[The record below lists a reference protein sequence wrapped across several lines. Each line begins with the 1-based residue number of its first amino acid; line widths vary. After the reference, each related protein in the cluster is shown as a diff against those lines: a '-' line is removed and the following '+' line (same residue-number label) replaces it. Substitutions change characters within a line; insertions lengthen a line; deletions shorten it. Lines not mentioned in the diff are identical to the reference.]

1 MAEQERA
8 EVQQAIAAILALG
21 DLDFGDAP
29 DEQAKRTH
37 TPTPGS
43 PHPHP
48 HPHPNQAALSDPNTL
63 QLATEYLGVPDLEQA
78 RATMPPPRP
87 RHAALATMHCHAL
100 ATALATPAAPLVLS
114 AAHLPSYDGCTDHGH
129 TYHGCTYHGCTCA
142 ALHAASRRCS
152 RRRSSLYLSYISP
165 ASPLHLPCISPASPL
180 HLHCISPASA
190 RRCSRRR
197 SR

>member
-63 QLATEYLGVPDLEQA
+63 QLVTEYLGVPDLEQA
-78 RATMPPPRP
+78 
-87 RHAALATMHCHAL
+87 LATH
-100 ATALATPAAPLVLS
+100 PP
-114 AAHLPSYDGCTDHGH
+114 
-129 TYHGCTYHGCTCA
+129 
-142 ALHAASRRCS
+142 
-152 RRRSSLYLSYISP
+152 
-165 ASPLHLPCISPASPL
+165 
-180 HLHCISPASA
+180 
-190 RRCSRRR
+190 
-197 SR
+197 

>member
-8 EVQQAIAAILALG
+8 EVQQAVAAILALG

-29 DEQAKRTH
+29 DEQAKPARPNTLLRLPTPPRAASRRRPP

-78 RATMPPPRP
+78 P
-87 RHAALATMHCHAL
+87 
-100 ATALATPAAPLVLS
+100 
-114 AAHLPSYDGCTDHGH
+114 
-129 TYHGCTYHGCTCA
+129 
-142 ALHAASRRCS
+142 
-152 RRRSSLYLSYISP
+152 ISP
-165 ASPLHLPCISPASPL
+165 LDLH
-180 HLHCISPASA
+180 
-190 RRCSRRR
+190 
-197 SR
+197 